1 MNRFGIGQSVR
12 RVEDQRFLTGRAR
25 YVDDIQLP
33 HMLHGAVVM
42 SPHAHARIKEVRIDA
57 AMASPGVH
65 LVLTGADAK
74 KENLG
79 GIPPLFMPE
88 DMGGPKGYRTFR
100 PLLEPA
106 KARYVGDRIAFVV
119 ADTPEQARVAAE
131 LVEIDWEPLPA
142 VVNVTDAAKE
152 GAPKV
157 WDDNAMG
164 NLAFPLMM
172 GNKEATEA
180 AFAKARHVVSVRLYN
195 NRITA
200 NTLEPRAAIGDYSA
214 GDDAY
219 TLYTSS
225 QNPHGVRSILCGAVL
240 RIPEIRLRVV
250 SPDVGGGFGMKG
262 DIYPEDGLVLWASR
276 GLGRPVK
283 WVATRRESLL
293 GDNHG
298 RDQLISA
305 EMALDDSGKILAV
318 RAQALHAV
326 GAYVTNAGVV
336 PVLCALRNIPNVYV
350 VPAMLVAS
358 KATFTHSTPLG
369 PYRGAGRPEAAYVM
383 ERLMDEA
390 AHALGADPVELR
402 RKNYISPSAMP
413 YNTTAGW
420 TVGAAVGWTYDSGDF
435 GKLTDRCLELS
446 DWPGFE
452 KRKKESERNGR
463 LRGRSLIYYLEDSG
477 VFNERMEIRFDPSGM
492 VTVVAGTHSHGQGHA
507 TTYAQLVSDWL
518 GVPFENV
525 RLVQGDTDAVSFG
538 RGTYASRSAML
549 GGSALKAAADA
560 IIEKAK
566 GMAAHLLEAAGA
578 DLEFREGKFAVA
590 GTDRAISLTD
600 VAKAFYRPV
609 GPTTRFGTGLD
620 ASGASAAPPTFPN
633 GCHVCELEIDPQTGE
648 VFIDRYAVV
657 DDVGRVIN
665 PMICHGQIEG
675 ALAQGIGQAL
685 MENVALDGESG
696 QLLSASFM
704 DYAMPRAADLP
715 AHYELDFIDVPAKTN
730 PLGVKGIGEAG
741 CVGAPPAV
749 MNAILDALR
758 PLGVRH
764 LDMPA
769 TPLRVWEA
777 IQGARQQGKSAS
789 AV

>member
-1 MNRFGIGQSVR
+1 MNRFGIGQPVR
-12 RVEDQRFLTGRAR
+12 RVEDQRFLTGRSR

-42 SPHAHARIKEVRIDA
+42 SPHAHARIRGIDTA
-57 AMASPGVH
+57 AAQSMPGVA
-65 LVLTGADAK
+65 LILTGEDVKAEK
-74 KENLG
+74 LG

-106 KARYVGDRIAFVV
+106 KVRYVGDRVAFVV
-119 ADTPEQARVAAE
+119 ADSPANARLAAE
-131 LVEIDWEPLPA
+131 AIEVDYEPLPA
-142 VVNVTDAAKE
+142 VVNVEDAAKE
-152 GAPKV
+152 DAPKV
-157 WDDNAMG
+157 WDDNAAG

-172 GNKEATEA
+172 GNKEATDA
-180 AFAKARHVVSVRLYN
+180 AFAKARHTVSLRLYN
-195 NRITA
+195 NRVTA
-200 NTLEPRAAIGDYSA
+200 NTMEPRAVIGDYNA
-214 GDDAY
+214 ADGAF

-225 QNPHGVRSILCGAVL
+225 QNPHGVRSILAGAVFRL
-240 RIPEIRLRVV
+240 PEIKIRVI

-276 GLGRPVK
+276 RLGRPVK
-283 WVATRRESLL
+283 WVATRTESLL

-298 RDQLISA
+298 REQLVHA
-305 EMALDDSGKILAV
+305 EMALDENGKILAV
-318 RAQALHAV
+318 RAQALHSV

-358 KATFTHSTPLG
+358 KATFTHTTPLG
-369 PYRGAGRPEAAYVM
+369 PYRGAGRPEASYVI

-390 AHALGADPVELR
+390 ARKLDMDPVELR
-402 RKNYISPSAMP
+402 RRNYIPPSAMP

-435 GKLTDRCLELS
+435 ARLTDRALELS
-446 DWPGFE
+446 DWNGFQ
-452 KRKKESERNGR
+452 KRKQESQAKGR

-507 TTYAQLVSDWL
+507 TTYAQLVTDWL
-518 GVPFENV
+518 GVPFENI
-525 RLVQGDTDAVSFG
+525 RLVQGDTDAVAFG

-549 GGSALKAAADA
+549 GGSALKGAADA

-566 GMAAHLLEAAGA
+566 DMAAHLMEASSK
-578 DLEFREGKFAVA
+578 DIEFQAGKFTVV
-590 GTDRAISLTD
+590 GTDRSLPLTD
-600 VAKAFYRPV
+600 VAKAFFRPV
-609 GPTTRFGTGLD
+609 GPTTKFGTGLD
-620 ASGASAAPPTFPN
+620 ASGSSNHPPTFPN
-633 GCHVCELEIDPQTGE
+633 GCHACELEIDPDTGE

-685 MENVALDGESG
+685 MENVAFDRESG
-696 QLLSASFM
+696 QMLSASFM

-715 AHYELDFIDVPAKTN
+715 LHYELDFIDVPAKTN
-730 PLGVKGIGEAG
+730 PLGVKGVGEAG

-749 MNAILDALR
+749 MNAIFDALR
-758 PLGVRH
+758 PLGVQH

-769 TPLRVWEA
+769 TPHRVWQA
-777 IQGARQQGKSAS
+777 IQAARK
-789 AV
+789 

>member
-1 MNRFGIGQSVR
+1 MNRFGIGQPVR
-12 RVEDQRFLTGRAR
+12 RVEDQRFLTGRSR

-42 SPHAHARIKEVRIDA
+42 STHAHARIRGINVDA
-57 AMASPGVH
+57 AMKSPGVH

-74 KENLG
+74 KDNIG

-119 ADTPEQARVAAE
+119 ADTPEQARIAAE
-131 LVEIDWEPLPA
+131 LVEVDYEPLPA
-142 VVNVTDAAKE
+142 VVNVADAAKE

-157 WDDNAMG
+157 WDDNAAG

-172 GNKEATEA
+172 GNKEATDA
-180 AFAKARHVVSVRLYN
+180 AFAKAKHTVSVKLYN

-200 NTLEPRAAIGDYSA
+200 NPMEPRAAIGDYNYA
-214 GDDAY
+214 EDTY
-219 TLYTSS
+219 TLHTSS
-225 QNPHGVRSILCGAVL
+225 QNPHGCRGILAGAVFKM
-240 RIPEIRLRVV
+240 PEIKLRVI

-276 GLGRPVK
+276 KLRRPVK
-283 WVATRRESLL
+283 WVATRTEALL

-298 RDQLISA
+298 RDQLVSA
-305 EMALDDSGKILAV
+305 EMALDDAGKILGI

-350 VPAMLVAS
+350 VPAMLVMS
-358 KATFTHSTPLG
+358 KATFTHTTPLG
-369 PYRGAGRPEAAYVM
+369 PYRGAGRPEASYVI

-390 AHALGADPVELR
+390 ARKLNMDPVELR
-402 RKNYISPSAMP
+402 RRNYIPPSAFP
-413 YNTTAGW
+413 YNTTANW
-420 TVGAAVGWTYDSGDF
+420 TVGAPVGWTYDSGDF
-435 GKLTDRCLELS
+435 GRLTDRALELAQWKDYGQRKAQS
-446 DWPGFE
+446 E
-452 KRKKESERNGR
+452 KRGR

-477 VFNERMEIRFDPSGM
+477 VFNERMEIRFDPQGM
-492 VTVVAGTHSHGQGHA
+492 VTVVAGTHNHGQGHA

-525 RLVQGDTDAVSFG
+525 RLVQGDTDAVAFG

-549 GGSALKAAADA
+549 GGSALKGAADA
-560 IIEKAK
+560 IIDKAK
-566 GMAAHLLEAAGA
+566 NMAAHLMEASAK
-578 DLEFREGKFAVA
+578 DLEFKEGKFTVV
-590 GTDRAISLTD
+590 GTDRSLPITD
-600 VAKAFYRPV
+600 VARAFFRPV
-609 GPTTRFGTGLD
+609 GPTTKFGTGLD
-620 ASGASAAPPTFPN
+620 ASGSSAVPPTFPN
-633 GCHVCELEIDPQTGE
+633 GCHVCELEVDPDTGE
-648 VFIDRYAVV
+648 VFIDKYVVV
-657 DDVGRVIN
+657 DDVGKVIN

-685 MENVALDGESG
+685 MENIVFDPESG
-696 QLLSASFM
+696 QMLSASFA
-704 DYAMPRAADLP
+704 DYAMPRASDLP
-715 AHYELDFIDVPAKTN
+715 PHYELDFIDVPAKTN
-730 PLGVKGIGEAG
+730 PLGVKGVGEAG

-758 PLGVRH
+758 PKGVTH

-769 TPLRVWEA
+769 TPRRVWEA
-777 IQGARQQGKSAS
+777 LRQAS
-789 AV
+789 AR

>member
-1 MNRFGIGQSVR
+1 MNRYGIGQPVR

-42 SPHAHARIKEVRIDA
+42 SPHAHARIRGIDIEE
-57 AMASPGVH
+57 AMKTPGVH

-74 KENLG
+74 REGLG

-119 ADTPEQARVAAE
+119 ADTPELARIAAE
-131 LVEIDWEPLPA
+131 RVEVDYEPLPA
-142 VVNVTDAAKE
+142 VVNVQDAAKE

-157 WDDNAMG
+157 WDDNPMG

-172 GNKEATEA
+172 GNKDATDA
-180 AFAKARHVVSVRLYN
+180 AFAKAKHTVSVRLYN

-200 NTLEPRAAIGDYSA
+200 NAMEPRACIGDYNA
-214 GDDAY
+214 ADDAY
-219 TLYTSS
+219 ALYTSS
-225 QNPHGVRSILCGAVL
+225 QNPHGVRTILCGPVFHM
-240 RIPEIRLRVV
+240 PEIKLRVV

-262 DIYPEDGLVLWASR
+262 DSYPEDGLVLWASR
-276 GLGRPVK
+276 KLGRPVK
-283 WVATRRESLL
+283 WVATRSESLL

-298 RDQLISA
+298 RDQLINA
-305 EMALDDSGKILAV
+305 EMALDDNGKILAV

-358 KATFTHSTPLG
+358 KATFTHTTPLG
-369 PYRGAGRPEAAYVM
+369 PYRGAGRPEASYVI

-390 AHALGADPVELR
+390 ARKLNMDPVELR
-402 RKNYISPSAMP
+402 RRNYIPPSAMP
-413 YNTTAGW
+413 YNTTANW
-420 TVGAAVGWTYDSGDF
+420 TVGAPVGWTYDSGDF
-435 GKLTDRCLELS
+435 AKLTDRAVELA
-446 DWPGFE
+446 DWHGYSA
-452 KRKKESERNGR
+452 RKKQSDGKGR

-492 VTVVAGTHSHGQGHA
+492 VTIVAGTHSHGQGHA
-507 TTYAQLVSDWL
+507 TTYAQLASDWL
-518 GVPFENV
+518 GVPFENI

-549 GGSALKAAADA
+549 GGTALRAASDA

-566 GMAAHLLEAAGA
+566 PLAAHLLEAAAA
-578 DLEFREGKFAVA
+578 DLEFREGKFSVV
-590 GTDRAISLTD
+590 GTDRGIPLVD
-600 VAKAFYRPV
+600 VARAFYRPV
-609 GPTTRFGTGLD
+609 GPTTKFGAGLD
-620 ASGASAAPPTFPN
+620 ASGSSNAPPTFPN
-633 GCHVCELEIDPQTGE
+633 GCHVCEVEIDPDTGE
-648 VFIDRYAVV
+648 VTIDRYVVV

-685 MENVALDGESG
+685 MENVAFDAESG
-696 QLLSASFM
+696 QMLSASFT

-715 AHYELDFIDVPAKTN
+715 LHYELAFIDVPAKTN
-730 PLGVKGIGEAG
+730 PIGVKGIGEAG

-758 PLGVRH
+758 PRGVKH

-769 TPLRVWEA
+769 TPRRVWEA
-777 IQGARQQGKSAS
+777 LRNSDPGS
-789 AV
+789 

>member
-1 MNRFGIGQSVR
+1 MNRFGIGQPVR
-12 RVEDQRFLTGRAR
+12 RVEDQRFLTGRSR

-33 HMLHGAVVM
+33 NMLHGAVLM
-42 SPHAHARIKEVRIDA
+42 SPHAHARIRRIDA
-57 AMASPGVH
+57 KAARAMPGVQ
-65 LVLTGADAK
+65 LVLTGEDAK
-74 KENLG
+74 NEGLG
-79 GIPPLFMPE
+79 GIAPLFMPE

-106 KARYVGDRIAFVV
+106 KVRYVGDRVAFVV
-119 ADTPEQARVAAE
+119 ADTPTNARLAAE
-131 LVEIDWEPLPA
+131 AIEVDYEPLPA
-142 VVNVTDAAKE
+142 VVNVEEAAKE
-152 GAPKV
+152 GAPRV
-157 WDDNAMG
+157 WDDNAAG

-180 AFAKARHVVSVRLYN
+180 AFATAKHTASLRLYN

-200 NTLEPRAAIGDYSA
+200 NAMEPRAAIGDFSNESF
-214 GDDAY
+214 

-225 QNPHGVRSILCGAVL
+225 QNPHGARSILAGAVFKL
-240 RIPEIRLRVV
+240 PETKIRVI

-262 DIYPEDGLVLWASR
+262 DVYPEDGLVLWASR
-276 GLGRPVK
+276 KLGRPVK
-283 WVATRRESLL
+283 WVATRTESLL

-298 RDQLISA
+298 REQLIRA
-305 EMALDDSGKILAV
+305 EMALDENGKILAV
-318 RAQALHAV
+318 RAQALHSV

-336 PVLCALRNIPNVYV
+336 PVLCALRNIPSVYV

-358 KATFTHSTPLG
+358 KATFTHTTPLG
-369 PYRGAGRPEAAYVM
+369 PYRGAGRPEASYVI

-390 AHALGADPVELR
+390 ARKLDIDPVELR
-402 RKNYISPSAMP
+402 RRNYIPPSAMP

-420 TVGAAVGWTYDSGDF
+420 TVGAAAGWTYDSGDF
-435 GKLTDRCLELS
+435 ARLTDRCLEIS
-446 DWPGFE
+446 DW
-452 KRKKESERNGR
+452 KNYDNRKKQTEKKGR

-477 VFNERMEIRFDPSGM
+477 VFNERMEIRFDPSGT

-507 TTYAQLVSDWL
+507 TTYAQLACDWL

-549 GGSALKAAADA
+549 GGSALKGAVDA
-560 IIEKAK
+560 VVAKAK
-566 GMAAHLLEAAGA
+566 DMAAHLMEASPK
-578 DLEFREGKFAVA
+578 DIEFQAGKFTVV
-590 GTDRAISLTD
+590 GTDRSLPMTE
-600 VAKAFYRPV
+600 VAKAFFRPV

-620 ASGASAAPPTFPN
+620 ASGSSNHPPTFPN
-633 GCHVCELEIDPQTGE
+633 GCHACELEIDPDTGE

-685 MENVALDGESG
+685 MENVAFDPESG
-696 QLLSASFM
+696 QMLSASFM

-715 AHYELDFIDVPAKTN
+715 PHYELDFIDVPAKTN

-749 MNAILDALR
+749 MNAILDALAT
-758 PLGVRH
+758 LGVEH

-769 TPLRVWEA
+769 TPHRVWQA
-777 IQGARQQGKSAS
+777 IQAARK
-789 AV
+789 

>member
-1 MNRFGIGQSVR
+1 MNRFGIGQPVR
-12 RVEDQRFLTGRAR
+12 RAEDQRFLTGRSR
-25 YVDDIQLP
+25 YVDDIELP

-42 SPHAHARIKEVRIDA
+42 SPHAHARIRGINIQQAIE
-57 AMASPGVH
+57 SPGVE
-65 LVLTGADAK
+65 LVLTGKDAK
-74 KENLG
+74 ADGLG

-106 KARYVGDRIAFVV
+106 KVRYVGDRVAFVV
-119 ADTPEQARVAAE
+119 ARTPDEARVAAE
-131 LVEIDWEPLPA
+131 RVEVDYEPLPA
-142 VVNVTDAAKE
+142 AVSVEDAARE

-157 WDDNAMG
+157 WDDNAAG

-180 AFAKARHVVSVRLYN
+180 AFAKAKHTASVRLYN
-195 NRITA
+195 NRISA
-200 NTLEPRAAIGDYSA
+200 NAMEPRAAIGDFSN
-214 GDDAY
+214 DSF

-225 QNPHGVRSILCGAVL
+225 QNPHGARSVLAGAVL
-240 RIPEIRLRVV
+240 GIPETKLRVI

-262 DIYPEDGLVLWASR
+262 DTYPEDGLVLWASR
-276 GLGRPVK
+276 KLGRPVK
-283 WVATRRESLL
+283 WVATRTESLL

-298 RDQLISA
+298 RDQLITA
-305 EMALDDSGKILAV
+305 EMALDENGKILAV

-336 PVLCALRNIPNVYV
+336 PVLCSLRNIPNVYV

-358 KATFTHSTPLG
+358 KATFTHTTPLG
-369 PYRGAGRPEAAYVM
+369 PYRGAGRPEASYVI

-390 AHALGADPVELR
+390 ARKLDLDPVELR
-402 RKNYISPSAMP
+402 RRNYIAPSAMP

-420 TVGAAVGWTYDSGDF
+420 TVGAAAGWTYDSGDF
-435 GKLTDRCLELS
+435 VRLTDRCLEIS
-446 DWPGFE
+446 DWNGYAA
-452 KRKKESERNGR
+452 RNKISKSKGR
-463 LRGRSLIYYLEDSG
+463 LRGRALIYYLEDSG
-477 VFNERMEIRFDPSGM
+477 VFNERMELRFDPSGM
-492 VTVVAGTHSHGQGHA
+492 VTIVAGTHSHGQGHA
-507 TTYAQLVSDWL
+507 TTYAQLASEWL
-518 GVPFENV
+518 GVPFENI
-525 RLVQGDTDAVSFG
+525 RLVQGDTDAVPFG

-549 GGSALKAAADA
+549 GSSALRGAADA
-560 IIEKAK
+560 IIEKGK
-566 GMAAHLLEAAGA
+566 LMAAHLLEASSK
-578 DLEFREGKFAVA
+578 DIEFRAGKFTVV
-590 GTDRAISLTD
+590 GTDRAIPMTD
-600 VAKAFYRPV
+600 VAKAFFRPA
-609 GPTTRFGTGLD
+609 GPTTKFGTGLD
-620 ASGASAAPPTFPN
+620 ASGSSNVPPTFPN
-633 GCHVCELEIDPQTGE
+633 GCHACELEIDPDTGE

-685 MENVALDGESG
+685 MEHVVFDRESG
-696 QLLSASFM
+696 QMLSASFM

-715 AHYELDFIDVPAKTN
+715 PHYELDFIDVPAKTN
-730 PLGVKGIGEAG
+730 PIGVKGVGEAG

-749 MNAILDALR
+749 MNAVLDALR

-769 TPLRVWEA
+769 TPHRVWQA
-777 IQGARQQGKSAS
+777 IQQARNA
-789 AV
+789 

>member
-1 MNRFGIGQSVR
+1 MTRYGIGQPVR

-42 SPHAHARIKEVRIDA
+42 SPHAHARIKGIDA
-57 AMASPGVH
+57 SAAQAMPGVH
-65 LVLTGADAK
+65 LVLTGADAQREK
-74 KENLG
+74 LG

-119 ADTPEQARVAAE
+119 ADTPELARIAAE
-131 LVEIDWEPLPA
+131 RIEVDYEPLPA
-142 VVNVTDAAKE
+142 VVNVADAAKE

-157 WDDNAMG
+157 WDDNQMG

-172 GNKEATEA
+172 GNKEATDA
-180 AFAKARHVVSVRLYN
+180 AFAKAKHTVSVRLYN

-200 NTLEPRAAIGDYSA
+200 NTMEPRACIGDYNA
-214 GDDAY
+214 ADDAY
-219 TLYTSS
+219 TLHTSS
-225 QNPHGVRSILCGAVL
+225 QNPHGVRTILCGPVFHM
-240 RIPEIRLRVV
+240 PEIKLRVV

-276 GLGRPVK
+276 RLGRPVK
-283 WVATRRESLL
+283 WVATRTESLL

-305 EMALDDSGKILAV
+305 EMALDDNGKILAI

-358 KATFTHSTPLG
+358 KATFTHTTPLG
-369 PYRGAGRPEAAYVM
+369 PYRGAGRPEASYVI

-390 AHALGADPVELR
+390 ARKLNMDPVELR
-402 RKNYISPSAMP
+402 RRNYIAPSAMP
-413 YNTTAGW
+413 YNTTANW
-420 TVGAAVGWTYDSGDF
+420 TVGAPVGWTYDSGDF
-435 GKLTDRCLELS
+435 AKLTDRAIELA
-446 DWPGFE
+446 DWGGFQQ
-452 KRKKESERNGR
+452 RKKQSEANSR

-477 VFNERMEIRFDPSGM
+477 VFNERMEVRFDPSGM
-492 VTVVAGTHSHGQGHA
+492 VTIVAGTHSHGQGHA
-507 TTYAQLVSDWL
+507 TTYAQLASDWL
-518 GVPFENV
+518 GVPFESI

-549 GGSALKAAADA
+549 GGSALRAASDA

-566 GMAAHLLEAAGA
+566 PLAAHLLEAAAA
-578 DLEFREGKFAVA
+578 DLEFKQGKFNVV
-590 GTDRAISLTD
+590 GTDRGIPLVD

-609 GPTTRFGTGLD
+609 GPTTRFGAGLD
-620 ASGASAAPPTFPN
+620 ASGSSNAPPTFPN
-633 GCHVCELEIDPQTGE
+633 GCHVCELEIDPETGE
-648 VFIDRYAVV
+648 VTIDRYVVV

-665 PMICHGQIEG
+665 PLICHGQIEG

-685 MENVALDGESG
+685 MENVAFDPESG
-696 QLLSASFM
+696 QMLSASFN
-704 DYAMPRAADLP
+704 DYALPRASDLP
-715 AHYELDFIDVPAKTN
+715 LHYELDFIDVPAKTN

-758 PLGVRH
+758 PRGVTH

-769 TPLRVWEA
+769 TPRRVWEA
-777 IQGARQQGKSAS
+777 LQQAQT
-789 AV
+789 